1 MFGTVRT
8 LWALMVVF
16 GHLFWLSDFGRFAVF
31 GFYILSGYLMT
42 YVMHQRYG
50 YQASGKK
57 RFAFNRFLRLY
68 PGYWFACLLSLL
80 LLLAFKHY
88 FPLAGFSTI
97 AIPNNA
103 ASLLGNLT
111 MIYPSWL
118 PHSITPRLSPAA
130 WALTVEIF
138 FYCAICLGI
147 SKTLKRSLIW
157 LALSV
162 LFIVGSY
169 IGDLYWHARYF
180 SIPAGSLPFSIGAII
195 YFVVQQNKV
204 PNSWQIV
211 LKKPAAIL
219 LVMVAISGFT
229 AWQINQ
235 GLALITAELL
245 FYVNILVSA
254 LLVLSLALGHS
265 LHNKISSGFDK
276 FVGDFSYPIYLLH
289 YQASIIAS
297 VLLLGEVSKFKQ
309 QFSLMAL
316 FLVGL
321 ILMLLSLLVIKCIDL
336 PVERLRKSIRDK
348 ASGQFNAAN

>member
-42 YVMHQRYG
+42 YVMQQRYG

-57 RFAFNRFLRLY
+57 RFALNRFLRLY
-68 PGYWFACLLSLL
+68 PGYWFSCLLSLL
-80 LLLAFKHY
+80 LLLAFNRY

-97 AIPNNA
+97 AIPSNA
-103 ASLLGNLT
+103 ASLLGNFT
-111 MIYPSWL
+111 MVYPSWL

-147 SKTLKRSLIW
+147 SKTLQRSLIW

-162 LFIVGSY
+162 LYVVASY

-180 SIPAGSLPFSIGAII
+180 SIPAGSLPFSIGAVI

-204 PNSWQIV
+204 PISWQVI
-211 LKKPAAIL
+211 LKKPALIL
-219 LVMVAISGFT
+219 LVMVTISGFT

-235 GLALITAELL
+235 GLHLITAEIL
-245 FYVNILVSA
+245 FYTNMLISA
-254 LLVLSLALGHS
+254 MLVLSLALGHS
-265 LHNKISSGFDK
+265 LHNKISAGFDK
-276 FVGDFSYPIYLLH
+276 FIGDFSYPIYLLH

-297 VLLLGEVSKFKQ
+297 LLLLGEASKFKQ
-309 QFSLMAL
+309 HFSSAAL
-316 FLVGL
+316 LLVGL
-321 ILMLLSLLVIKCIDL
+321 IVVVLSLLVIKCIDL

-348 ASGQFNAAN
+348 ASGQYKAAS